1 MNKYKIIVNTGRMKD
16 DVITKEKIQDIK
28 NGNGPKPE
36 GGLWGCS
43 DKTKDWE
50 NWKYW
55 CKVNQPDW
63 YNDKT
68 FEITLKE
75 DAKVLVVDSWEK
87 FRMLLEDK
95 RFLEVN
101 DAYDIDEVN
110 RRYWKERR
118 VDWEGAAKSWDAI
131 EFKYFKY
138 SDLSEYMPGL
148 DCDSSVILNRDAIE
162 EIKTKQEIKDFSKA
176 LKVKGESATLN
187 YDLLYKEQHDE
198 YTDYGLGKKMDFNL
212 TVHINEEGTNTPYD
226 IYTGKG
232 VKNLILE
239 GFENDFGFVKIN
251 GNFETLAINGG
262 AEIPY
267 KLNDEMKDVT
277 LVDANFENFIMT
289 NVPGKI
295 VEIVS
300 LKNMNN
306 KNPQIKNMSIT
317 GENFD
322 KDTFLRRFPSY
333 LNPEILNI
341 NGENI
346 KTSERTMNVEKDV
359 IK

>member
-1 MNKYKIIVNTGRMKD
+1 MDKYKIIVNTGHMKD
-16 DVITKEKIQDIK
+16 TDITKEKIQDIK

-43 DKTKDWE
+43 DKTNSWE

-55 CKVNQPDW
+55 CKRNQPDW
-63 YNDKT
+63 YNDKS

-75 DAKVLVVDSWEK
+75 DARILVVDSWEK

-95 RFLEVN
+95 RFLEVD
-101 DAYDIDEVN
+101 DAYDIEDVN
-110 RRYWKERR
+110 RRYWRERR
-118 VDWEGAAKSWDAI
+118 IDWEGASKNWDVI

-138 SDLSEYMPGL
+138 DDLSEYMPGL
-148 DCDSSVILNRDAIE
+148 DCDSSIILNRDAIE
-162 EIKTKQEIKDFSKA
+162 EIKTKQEIKDFTKA

-187 YDLLYKEQHDE
+187 YDLLYEEQHDE
-198 YTDYGLGKKMDFNL
+198 YTDYGIEKSNDFNL
-212 TVHINEEGTNTPYD
+212 TVHVNEEGQNTPYD

-232 VKNLILE
+232 IKNLILE
-239 GFENDFGFVKIN
+239 GFEHNFAFVKIN

-262 AEIPY
+262 PEIPR
-267 KLNDEMKDVT
+267 KINEEMKDVT
-277 LVDANFENFIMT
+277 LIDANFENFIMS

-295 VEIVS
+295 VEIFS
-300 LKNMNN
+300 LKNTNN
-306 KNPQIKNMSIT
+306 RDPQIKNISIS

-322 KDTFLRRFPSY
+322 KETFLKSYFPSN
-333 LNPEILNI
+333 LNPTILNI

-346 KTSERTMNVEKDV
+346 NMSERTMNIEKGV
-359 IK
+359 R